1 MTARAAVARLHVEVL
16 LAGGGDRIRLA
27 LVDQGGPLANQLRF
41 LRSVRARGQNLHRCR
56 SVPVSVGHHDP
67 CMALTAC
74 GVRGPWRARA
84 CFWSAPSLAVRTCC
98 WHSGLFSRSA
108 LHQKANMSC
117 VESSA
122 LERGARGVRPPS
134 ERVGDCAWTDEA
146 STRSE
151 ARSTAVCMATGRRMR
166 GADEG
171 GAEPRRV
178 SGRGKTDGHRGS
190 ENPASRGK

>member
-1 MTARAAVARLHVEVL
+1 MARLHVEVL

-178 SGRGKTDGHRGS
+178 SGRGKTSGR
-190 ENPASRGK
+190 ERLLNLKNPETAHCG

>member
-1 MTARAAVARLHVEVL
+1 MARLHVEVL

-41 LRSVRARGQNLHRCR
+41 LRSVRARGQNLHRCG
-56 SVPVSVGHHDP
+56 SAVSVGHHDP
-67 CMALTAC
+67 GMARTAC

-166 GADEG
+166 VPTKEA
-171 GAEPRRV
+171 PNPKTRV
-178 SGRGKTDGHRGS
+178 RQGENGRTRFS
-190 ENPASRGK
+190 CYR